1 LNQADLDFQAAF
13 GHDSDI
19 FTLCVELASTSLG
32 SSRVAALSLFSNVV
46 GLNSK
51 FPKFISLNL
60 FQRLL
65 AVLDATQAVGDVKTL
80 VQTLI
85 PNSSKRPQT
94 TNHKPTMASAQ
105 LLSFFT
111 PSAAGARFRSCF
123 GCILECCS

>member
-32 SSRVAALSLFSNVV
+32 SSRLAALSLFSNVV
-46 GLNSK
+46 VLNSK

-85 PNSSKRPQT
+85 PNSSKKTTNYKPQT
-94 TNHKPTMASAQ
+94 NNGQRPTPI
-105 LLSFFT
+105 LYSF
-111 PSAAGARFRSCF
+111 
-123 GCILECCS
+123 CCRCAV